1 MTNAPAPQHRRRDR
15 ARKSPPPGPD
25 LEVTDS
31 ASIAFPGASGEL
43 VRREP
48 SGLAAAGRDRRFEEL
63 VAAVVHGPGVLPPR
77 VRESLV
83 GSAAPEGLAAFAA
96 KVADGGLAVT
106 DDDVAALLAAGYS
119 EDAVFEC
126 VVAVAVAAAR
136 ARLRI
141 VERLL
146 SASS

>member
-1 MTNAPAPQHRRRDR
+1 MTNGPAPQHRRQDL
-15 ARKSPPPGPD
+15 ARKSPPAGPD
-25 LEVTDS
+25 LGATDS
-31 ASIAFPGASGEL
+31 ASAAFPGASCEV

-48 SGLAAAGRDRRFEEL
+48 SGLAAAGRDRRFQEL

-83 GSAAPEGLAAFAA
+83 GGAAPEGLTAFAA
-96 KVADGGLAVT
+96 KVADGGLTVT

-126 VVAVAVAAAR
+126 VVAVAVAAAS

-141 VERLL
+141 VERLQA
-146 SASS
+146 ASS